1 MNTVLLALTAGAV
14 IGIALGALGG
24 GGGVLGVPVLI
35 YLLGL
40 DPAAAATASLL
51 VVSVTSVTAL
61 VRHARNV
68 HWRTGAV
75 FAAAGVLPAI
85 GAATLAEHL
94 PRSVLTGIF
103 AMIAAAAAF
112 ALVRAVPDKENPA
125 LLGGLS
131 RTATN
136 AIVGDAGKGAHRE
149 STGAGSTNPHP
160 TSHLISD
167 TTGITHRMA
176 VGDGTDLVAG
186 SPIATTATAVKPPRP
201 GTGRAMVSGGGLGA
215 ITGLLGVGGGF
226 LAVPTLVTVMRL
238 RMRAAVATSLFVIAV
253 NSAAALAT
261 RLSTT
266 APDLDWAVLGPFAGA
281 ALLGG
286 WDGKRLSAKVS
297 ETTLRRLF
305 AVLLFGVAVFMLVD
319 SVIRHVAG

>member
-14 IGIALGALGG
+14 IGVALGALGG

-40 DPAAAATASLL
+40 DPASAATASLL

-61 VRHARNV
+61 ARHAHNV

-75 FAAAGVLPAI
+75 FAAAGLLPAV

-94 PRSVLTGIF
+94 PRSILTGVF

-112 ALVRAVPDKENPA
+112 ALVRAVPDDETPG
-125 LLGGLS
+125 LLGGMS
-131 RTATN
+131 RTA
-136 AIVGDAGKGAHRE
+136 AD
-149 STGAGSTNPHP
+149 TGAPNPSFP
-160 TSHLISD
+160 QRLTESD
-167 TTGITHRMA
+167 TAGADR
-176 VGDGTDLVAG
+176 G
-186 SPIATTATAVKPPRP
+186 SPIITATQRPRA
-201 GTGRAMVSGGGLGA
+201 GTGRAVVSGGGLGA

-266 APDLDWAVLGPFAGA
+266 APALDWAVLGPFAGA
-281 ALLGG
+281 ALLGA

-305 AVLLFGVAVFMLVD
+305 AVLLFGVAAFMLID
-319 SVIRHVAG
+319 SVIRHVAR

>member
-40 DPAAAATASLL
+40 DPASAATASLL

-61 VRHARNV
+61 VRHAHNV
-68 HWRTGAV
+68 RWRTGAV
-75 FAAAGVLPAI
+75 FAAAGLLPAI
-85 GAATLAEHL
+85 GAATLAEQL
-94 PRSVLTGIF
+94 PRSVLTGTF
-103 AMIAAAAAF
+103 AMVAAAAAF
-112 ALVRAVPDKENPA
+112 ALVRKVADDETPA
-125 LLGGLS
+125 LLGGVSLKATKETHS
-131 RTATN
+131 RTNPESAPRSTESHT
-136 AIVGDAGKGAHRE
+136 ADMVGGNPIMGPLGGADNT
-149 STGAGSTNPHP
+149 SGADSRPG
-160 TSHLISD
+160 
-167 TTGITHRMA
+167 G
-176 VGDGTDLVAG
+176 G
-186 SPIATTATAVKPPRP
+186 SPITTTTTTIGQRPRA
-201 GTGRAMVSGGGLGA
+201 GIGRAMASGGGLGA

-261 RLSTT
+261 RLGTT
-266 APDLDWAVLGPFAGA
+266 APDLNWAVLGPFAGA
-281 ALLGG
+281 ALLGA

-305 AVLLFGVAVFMLVD
+305 AVLLFGVAAFMLVD
-319 SVIRHVAG
+319 SVIRHVAR

>member
-14 IGIALGALGG
+14 IGIALGALGS

-40 DPAAAATASLL
+40 DPASAATASLL

-61 VRHARNV
+61 VRHAHNV

-75 FAAAGVLPAI
+75 FAAAGLLPAV

-112 ALVRAVPDKENPA
+112 ALVRAVPDDENPA
-125 LLGGLS
+125 LLGGMS
-131 RTATN
+131 RTATLGGSD
-136 AIVGDAGKGAHRE
+136 ADTRAGSGKPKLTQHIAGSELADTGGAGK
-149 STGAGSTNPHP
+149 AGPRLV
-160 TSHLISD
+160 HLAE
-167 TTGITHRMA
+167 G
-176 VGDGTDLVAG
+176 GTADLV
-186 SPIATTATAVKPPRP
+186 ATTATVVEQRP

-253 NSAAALAT
+253 NSAAALTT

-281 ALLGG
+281 ALLGA

>member
-40 DPAAAATASLL
+40 DPASAATASLL
-51 VVSVTSVTAL
+51 VVSATSVTAL
-61 VRHARNV
+61 ARHAHNV

-75 FAAAGVLPAI
+75 FAAAGLLPAV

-112 ALVRAVPDKENPA
+112 ALVRPTPDETPA
-125 LLGGLS
+125 PLGALS
-131 RTATN
+131 RTA
-136 AIVGDAGKGAHRE
+136 ADVV
-149 STGAGSTNPHP
+149 S
-160 TSHLISD
+160 
-167 TTGITHRMA
+167 
-176 VGDGTDLVAG
+176 G
-186 SPIATTATAVKPPRP
+186 SPIATAATAVGQPPRA
-201 GTGRAMVSGGGLGA
+201 GIGRAMVSGGGLGA

-266 APDLDWAVLGPFAGA
+266 APALDWAVLGPFAGA
-281 ALLGG
+281 ALLGA

-297 ETTLRRLF
+297 EATLRRLF
-305 AVLLFGVAVFMLVD
+305 AVVLFGVAAFMLVD
-319 SVIRHVAG
+319 SVIRHVAR